1 MPLITDAQVKIDLTA
16 DLAVSLDRGITD
28 SQATAE
34 AAVVCTE
41 ITTDT
46 KAQGEFLN
54 SLKLTPTLV
63 K

>member
-1 MPLITDAQVKIDLTA
+1 MPLITDAQVKIDLTV

-46 KAQGEFLN
+46 KAQGEF
-54 SLKLTPTLV
+54 
-63 K
+63 